1 MSRMPPAVRALF
13 ALGALAALLFAPVL
27 FAGRIFYARDIHLWF
42 WGQAETFVRCL
53 AAGSW
58 PVWDPYLAFGHPLW
72 ANPGTQVLY
81 PVTWA
86 HLLVRPA
93 MFYTLYVVAHFLFA
107 GVGTYLLGRRIG
119 LGFPAALGAAAFWT
133 SSGPFLSFASLWQH
147 YAGIAW
153 MPWVL
158 LAGELVWSEPSATRA
173 LAWGSAAAGQALAGS
188 VDSCVM
194 TAVVSAAW
202 LLPRALPCRWPQFG
216 RRLAATAGALAWSVA
231 LTAALWMPAVEL
243 LRRLRR
249 AAMSP
254 AAVAE
259 WSLHPAG
266 LGQLWLPLLPHQFPL
281 RPEVRNAL
289 FDGRGEPLLGSLYLG
304 LSLLPLIPAA
314 FAARW
319 RRAALI
325 LAGIGG
331 GALLVALGHHTP
343 LLIALLEI
351 PLARM
356 LRYPSKAVVLAAYAW
371 ALLAGLGLDTWLR
384 GDGRRRGPALVAG
397 AVGSTFAAI
406 LGAFVLLRPHAVA
419 AAVLAPGVDG
429 PTVLAP
435 VAASAL
441 FAALLGGSATAL
453 AISGARVAPFAV
465 AGLAVLDLA
474 VAQRALNP
482 TAPADVLTRPPMT
495 LGAIERGPTTR
506 VFAFSYE
513 VRRADRAFR
522 RPPLTDAFEVT
533 AGRHP
538 DPAVA
543 RALGLQMYLHSSV
556 ASRWGLASG
565 YQADAL
571 GISPRELLD
580 LDLLLL
586 DSEETPSFLRM
597 LRLGAID
604 YVMAL
609 HREGLEDLELVG
621 AFPSP
626 FARPIH
632 VYRVP
637 DPLPRVFAV
646 GTARVLTGGAARAAL
661 LDPAFDPSRE
671 VVLSDGAPVTG
682 CCAQSRL
689 IVYAP
694 DRIRADVDTT
704 VPAYLV
710 VVDAWAPGWRAR
722 VDGSPA
728 PVLHANV
735 GFRAVPVPPGRH
747 RVELRYRP
755 RSIRDGL
762 IVSGLAILGALAV
775 VLRSSGR
782 KPQR

>member
-1 MSRMPPAVRALF
+1 
-13 ALGALAALLFAPVL
+13 
-27 FAGRIFYARDIHLWF
+27 
-42 WGQAETFVRCL
+42 
-53 AAGSW
+53 
-58 PVWDPYLAFGHPLW
+58 
-72 ANPGTQVLY
+72 
-81 PVTWA
+81 
-86 HLLVRPA
+86 
-93 MFYTLYVVAHFLFA
+93 
-107 GVGTYLLGRRIG
+107 
-119 LGFPAALGAAAFWT
+119 
-133 SSGPFLSFASLWQH
+133 
-147 YAGIAW
+147 
-153 MPWVL
+153 
-158 LAGELVWSEPSATRA
+158 
-173 LAWGSAAAGQALAGS
+173 
-188 VDSCVM
+188 
-194 TAVVSAAW
+194 
-202 LLPRALPCRWPQFG
+202 
-216 RRLAATAGALAWSVA
+216 
-231 LTAALWMPAVEL
+231 MPAVDL

-266 LGQLWLPLLPHQFPL
+266 LGQLLLPLLPQQLPL

-304 LSLLPLIPAA
+304 LSLLPLVPAA
-314 FAARW
+314 FAGRW
-319 RRAALI
+319 RREALI
-325 LAGIGG
+325 LAGLGG

-343 LLIALLEI
+343 LLTALLEI

-356 LRYPSKAVVLAAYAW
+356 LRYPSKAVVLAAFTW

-384 GDGRRRGPALVAG
+384 GDGRRRGPVLVAG
-397 AVGSTFAAI
+397 AAGSLLAAI

-429 PTVLAP
+429 ATALAP
-435 VAASAL
+435 AAASTL
-441 FAALLGGSATAL
+441 FAALLGGSATLLAL
-453 AISGARVAPFAV
+453 SGARVAPFAV

-482 TAPADVLTRPPMT
+482 TAPANVLTRPPMT

-522 RPPLTDAFEVT
+522 RPPLTDAFEVP
-533 AGRHP
+533 AGSHP

-597 LRLGAID
+597 LRLGAVD

-609 HREGLEDLELVG
+609 HREGLEELELLG

-626 FARPIH
+626 FARPIR

-646 GTARVLTGGAARAAL
+646 GTARVLTGGAVRAAL
-661 LDPAFDPSRE
+661 LDPAFDPRRE
-671 VVLSDGAPVTG
+671 VVLSDGAPMIG

-689 IVYAP
+689 IEYAP
-694 DRIRADVDTT
+694 DRIQADVDAT
-704 VPAYLV
+704 VPGYLV
-710 VVDAWAPGWRAR
+710 VVDAWGPEWRAS

-728 PVLHANV
+728 PVLRANV
-735 GFRAVPVPPGRH
+735 GFRAVPVPSGRH

-755 RSIRDGL
+755 RSVRYGL
-762 IVSGLAILGALAV
+762 VVSGLAVLGGLALALGV
-775 VLRSSGR
+775 RPGKWRTDS
-782 KPQR
+782 